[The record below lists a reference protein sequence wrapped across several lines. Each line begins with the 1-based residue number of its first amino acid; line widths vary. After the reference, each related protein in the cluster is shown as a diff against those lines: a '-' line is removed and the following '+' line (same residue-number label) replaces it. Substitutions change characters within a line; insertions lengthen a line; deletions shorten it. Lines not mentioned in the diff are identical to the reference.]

1 MAVHRIRAAI
11 TAFRVLLPSSSELG
25 DISLIRIT
33 PQWTINDSDNKIPQ
47 VQLIFEMC
55 SEMKRKEKKW
65 ATRKPVEVSQLAGKQ
80 EGNC

>member
-33 PQWTINDSDNKIPQ
+33 PEWAINDSDNKIPQ
-47 VQLIFEMC
+47 VQLIFGKC
-55 SEMKRKEKKW
+55 SGMKSTEHKW
-65 ATRKPVEVSQLAGKQ
+65 ATRKPVEVSLLAGKQ